1 VRVFE
6 YRLRIFLAAL
16 MCVSAG
22 IVAAAT
28 PLQPSGPE
36 NQEAAYEHF
45 LQREAT
51 LGPARVTLRGDA
63 TLDLPD
69 GVAFLPEKS
78 AREFM
83 KRIGNDTDR
92 GFRGIVLPRK
102 RDTWFV
108 FLEYNAS
115 GYIKDD
121 DAKEWD
127 ADSMLAD
134 IRRNTETSNVERKV
148 RGVPELEILG
158 WVEKPHY
165 DPATH
170 RMIWSISAR
179 TKGAKNDADNI
190 INYRTLVLGRQGYT
204 ALVMVT
210 DLSAIQAQK
219 PIALLLLSKLHFES
233 GKRYTDFNASTDSVA
248 AYGLA
253 ALIGGVVVHKLGF
266 FALLA
271 AFAAKA
277 AKFVGIAAVAA
288 FAAFRRFFRRGKPS
302 SEMPAP
308 PAEQQ

>member
-1 VRVFE
+1 MRF
-6 YRLRIFLAAL
+6 RIFLAAL
-16 MCVSAG
+16 MWVSAG
-22 IVAAAT
+22 VAAAAA
-28 PLQPSGPE
+28 PPQPPAPQ
-36 NQEAAYEHF
+36 NREAAYEGF

-51 LGPARVTLRGDA
+51 LGPAHVALRGDA

-69 GVAFLPEKS
+69 GFAFLPEKA

-83 KRIGNDTDR
+83 KRIGNDTDE

-102 RDTWFV
+102 RNNWFV

-134 IRRNTETSNVERKV
+134 IRRNTETANVERKV

-165 DPATH
+165 DSATH

-179 TKGAKNDADNI
+179 DKATKNDAGNI
-190 INYRTLVLGRQGYT
+190 INYRTLVLGRQGYI

-210 DLSAIQAQK
+210 DLSAIPAQK
-219 PIALLLLSKLHFES
+219 PVALLLLSKLHFES
-233 GKRYTDFNASTDSVA
+233 GKRYTDFNSSTDRVA
-248 AYGLA
+248 EYGLA

-277 AKFVGIAAVAA
+277 AKFIGVAAVAA
-288 FAAFRRFFRRGKPS
+288 FAAFRRFFRRGKPP
-302 SEMPAP
+302 SEVPAP
-308 PAEQQ
+308 PVEPQ

>member
-1 VRVFE
+1 VRF
-6 YRLRIFLAAL
+6 RFFLAAL
-16 MCVSAG
+16 LCVSAS
-22 IVAAAT
+22 VAAAAA
-28 PLQPSGPE
+28 PPQPAMPE
-36 NQEAAYEHF
+36 SREAAAYENF

-51 LGPARVTLRGDA
+51 LGPAHVALRSDA

-69 GVAFLPEKS
+69 GFAFLPEK
-78 AREFM
+78 AAHEFM
-83 KRIGNDTDR
+83 KRIGSDTDE

-102 RDTWFV
+102 RDNWFV
-108 FLEYNAS
+108 FLEYSAS

-134 IRRNTETSNVERKV
+134 IRRNTETANLERKV

-165 DPATH
+165 DAATH

-179 TKGAKNDADNI
+179 DKGVKNDADNF

-204 ALVMVT
+204 ALVLVT

-233 GKRYTDFNASTDSVA
+233 GKRYTDFNSSTDRVA
-248 AYGLA
+248 EYGLA

-266 FALLA
+266 FALIA

-277 AKFVGIAAVAA
+277 AKFIGVAAVAG
-288 FAAFRRFFRRGKPS
+288 FAAFRRFFRRGKPP
-302 SEMPAP
+302 SEVPAP
-308 PAEQQ
+308 PVEPQ